1 LFCFES
7 FLFMSNTIVIGAQW
21 GDEGKGKI
29 VDLLTEQ
36 ADVVVRPQG
45 GNNAG
50 HTVVSEGRQYIV
62 HLIPSGI
69 LWPGKFCVIG
79 NGVVMDPIALLGE
92 IDGLA
97 EKGISVTPE
106 NLAISDRA
114 HLVMPFHREMD
125 AYRETSRGNSKIG
138 TTKRGIGPTYGDKI
152 DRIGFRVHDLV
163 GDPVR
168 FLARLGERIE
178 ECNVLFTSVG
188 LEPLSSETIGRDL
201 LAAAERLRPFVTDTV
216 ASLHRAMAEGKQLLF
231 EGAQGTY
238 LDIDQ
243 GTYPYVT
250 SSNTTSG
257 GACTGSGVPPQRI
270 DRVVGVTKAYTTRVG
285 EGPFPTQNDE
295 LADRFHKMGREF
307 GATTGRKRRCGWLD
321 LVLVR
326 YAAMVNGFDDL
337 AITILDGLDD
347 CPEIPVCTHYELD
360 GQRID
365 LPPAAVTDFARVVP
379 VYETLPGWLC
389 DTTGVTRYE
398 DLPANALAYL
408 ARIETETSTRVSM
421 VGVGPAREQT
431 IVR

>member
-1 LFCFES
+1 
-7 FLFMSNTIVIGAQW
+7 MSNTIVIGAQW

-29 VDLLTEQ
+29 VDLLTEKT
-36 ADVVVRPQG
+36 DVVVRAQG

-50 HTVVSEGRQYIV
+50 HTVISEGKEYIL

-69 LWPGKFCVIG
+69 LWPEKQCVIG
-79 NGVVMDPIALLGE
+79 NGVVMDPVALLGE

-97 EKGISVTPE
+97 GKGIKVTPE
-106 NLAISDRA
+106 NLVISDRA

-125 AYRETSRGNSKIG
+125 AYKEASKGDGKIG
-138 TTKRGIGPTYGDKI
+138 TTKRGIGPAYGDKI
-152 DRIGFRVHDLV
+152 DRIGFRLHDLV
-163 GDPVR
+163 GDPVQFIER
-168 FLARLGERIE
+168 LAQRIDD
-178 ECNVLFTSVG
+178 CNTLFEAAGMDKLDV
-188 LEPLSSETIGRDL
+188 EVIGKDL
-201 LAAAERLRPFVTDTV
+201 LAAAERLKPFSTDTV
-216 ASLHRAMAEGKQLLF
+216 GRLHEAMKDGKSLLF

-257 GACTGSGVPPQRI
+257 GACTGSGVPPHKI

-285 EGPFPTQNDE
+285 EGPFPTQNE
-295 LADRFHKMGREF
+295 TLADRFHKMGREF

-360 GQRID
+360 GEELL
-365 LPPAAVTDFARVVP
+365 LPPASAKDFERVEP
-379 VYETLPGWLC
+379 VYENLPGWES
-389 DTTGVTRYE
+389 DTTGVKNYD
-398 DLPANALAYL
+398 DLPENARAYL
-408 ARIETETSTRVSM
+408 ARIEKETDTRVSM
-421 VGVGPAREQT
+421 VGVGPSRDQT
-431 IVR
+431 IIR

>member
-1 LFCFES
+1 
-7 FLFMSNTIVIGAQW
+7 MSNTIVIGAQW

-29 VDLLTEQ
+29 VDLLTEGS
-36 ADVVVRPQG
+36 DIVVRPQG

-50 HTVVSEGRQYIV
+50 HTVISEGKEYIL

-69 LWPGKFCVIG
+69 LWPEKRCVIG
-79 NGVVMDPIALLGE
+79 NGVVMDPVALLGE

-97 EKGISVTPE
+97 TKGIEVSPR
-106 NLAISDRA
+106 NLMISTRA
-114 HLVMPFHREMD
+114 HLVMPYHRAMD
-125 AYRETSRGNSKIG
+125 AYRETRKGTNKIG

-152 DRIGFRVHDLV
+152 DRIGFRLHDLV
-163 GDPVR
+163 GDPVE
-168 FLARLGERIE
+168 FTARLGERIA
-178 ECNVLFTSVG
+178 ECNQLFESVG
-188 LEPLSSETIGRDL
+188 MEKLDLGAIGEEL
-201 LAAAERLRPFVTDTV
+201 LAAAERLAPFAADTV
-216 ASLHRAMAEGKQLLF
+216 AFLHEAMAEGRSLLF

-285 EGPFPTQNDE
+285 EGPFPTQNDT
-295 LADRFHKMGREF
+295 LADRFHGMGREF

-326 YAAMVNGFDDL
+326 YSAMVNGFDDL
-337 AITILDGLDD
+337 AITILDGLDECD
-347 CPEIPVCTHYELD
+347 EIPVCTHYEID
-360 GQRID
+360 GERHR
-365 LPPAAVTDFARVVP
+365 LPPASAGEFARAVP
-379 VYETLPGWLC
+379 FYETLPGWRS
-389 DTTGVTRYE
+389 DTTGAKRND
-398 DLPANALAYL
+398 DLPPNALAYL
-408 ARIETETSTRVSM
+408 ARIEEETGTRVSM
-421 VGVGPAREQT
+421 VGVGPSRDQT

>member
-1 LFCFES
+1 
-7 FLFMSNTIVIGAQW
+7 MSNTIVIGAQW

-29 VDLLTEQ
+29 VDLLTEKT
-36 ADVVVRPQG
+36 DIVVRPQG

-50 HTVVSEGRQYIV
+50 HTVISEGVEYIL

-69 LWPGKFCVIG
+69 LWPGKQCVIG
-79 NGVVMDPIALLGE
+79 NGVVMDPIALLVE

-97 EKGISVTPE
+97 EKGIPVTPE
-106 NLAISDRA
+106 NMMISSRA

-125 AYRETSRGNSKIG
+125 AYREACKGAGKIG

-152 DRIGFRVHDLV
+152 DRIGFRLHDLV
-163 GDPVR
+163 GDPVN
-168 FLARLGERIE
+168 FTERLYQRISD
-178 ECNVLFTSVG
+178 CNVLFEQVG
-188 LEPLSSETIGRDL
+188 MEKLDAEAIGKDL
-201 LAAAERLRPFVTDTV
+201 LAAAERLAPFCADTV
-216 ASLHRAMAEGKQLLF
+216 GFLHAAMKEGKSLLF

-257 GACTGSGVPPQRI
+257 GACTGSGVPPQKI

-285 EGPFPTQNDE
+285 EGPFPTQNDT

-326 YAAMVNGFDDL
+326 YAAMVNGFEDL

-347 CPEIPVCTHYELD
+347 CAEIPVCTHYELD
-360 GQRID
+360 GEKLL
-365 LPPAAVTDFARVVP
+365 LPPAAANDFERVVP
-379 VYETLPGWLC
+379 VYENLPGWQT
-389 DTTGVTRYE
+389 DTTAIKNYD
-398 DLPANALAYL
+398 DLPENARAYL
-408 ARIETETSTRVSM
+408 ARIEKETETRVSM
-421 VGVGPAREQT
+421 VGVGPSRDQT
-431 IVR
+431 IIR

>member
-1 LFCFES
+1 
-7 FLFMSNTIVIGAQW
+7 MSNTIVIGAQW

-29 VDLLTEQ
+29 VDLLTEKT
-36 ADVVVRPQG
+36 DVVVRPQG

-50 HTVVSEGRQYIV
+50 HTVISDGQEYIL

-69 LWPGKFCVIG
+69 LWPGKLCVIG
-79 NGVVMDPIALLGE
+79 NGVVMDPVSLLGE

-97 EKGISVTPE
+97 EKGISVTPD
-106 NLAISDRA
+106 NLVISDRA

-125 AYRETSRGNSKIG
+125 AYREACKGEGKIG

-152 DRIGFRVHDLV
+152 DRIGFRLHDLV
-163 GDPVR
+163 GDPVD
-168 FLARLGERIE
+168 FIERLSQRVAD
-178 ECNVLFTSVG
+178 CNTLFESVG
-188 LEPLSSETIGRDL
+188 MDKLDAEAIGKDL
-201 LAAAERLRPFVTDTV
+201 LAAAERLTPFCGDTV
-216 ASLHRAMAEGKQLLF
+216 GLLHQAMKDGKSLLF

-257 GACTGSGVPPQRI
+257 GACTGSGVPPQKI

-285 EGPFPTQNDE
+285 EGPFPTQHDT

-347 CPEIPVCTHYELD
+347 CEEIPVCTHYELD
-360 GQRID
+360 GKKLL
-365 LPPAAVTDFARVVP
+365 LPPAAVKDFERVVP
-379 VYETLPGWLC
+379 VYENLPGWQC
-389 DTTGVTRYE
+389 DTTAVQHYD
-398 DLPANALAYL
+398 DLPENARAYL
-408 ARIETETSTRVSM
+408 ARIEKETETRVSL
-421 VGVGPAREQT
+421 VGVGPARDQT

>member
-1 LFCFES
+1 
-7 FLFMSNTIVIGAQW
+7 MSNTIVIGAQW

-29 VDLLTEQ
+29 VDLLTEKT
-36 ADVVVRPQG
+36 DVVVRAQG

-50 HTVVSEGRQYIV
+50 HTVISEGKEYIL

-69 LWPGKFCVIG
+69 LWPDKQCVIG
-79 NGVVMDPIALLGE
+79 NGVVMDPVALLGE

-97 EKGISVTPE
+97 GKGIKVTPE
-106 NLAISDRA
+106 NLVISDRA

-125 AYRETSRGNSKIG
+125 AYKEASKGDGKIG
-138 TTKRGIGPTYGDKI
+138 TTKRGIGPAYGDKI
-152 DRIGFRVHDLV
+152 DRIGFRLHDLV
-163 GDPVR
+163 GDPVQFIER
-168 FLARLGERIE
+168 LAQRIDD
-178 ECNVLFTSVG
+178 CNTLFEAAGMDKLDV
-188 LEPLSSETIGRDL
+188 EVIGKDL
-201 LAAAERLRPFVTDTV
+201 LAAAERLKPFSTDTV
-216 ASLHRAMAEGKQLLF
+216 GRLHEAMKDGKSLLF

-257 GACTGSGVPPQRI
+257 GACTGSGVPPHKI

-285 EGPFPTQNDE
+285 EGPFPTQNE
-295 LADRFHKMGREF
+295 TLADRFHKMGREF

-360 GQRID
+360 GEELL
-365 LPPAAVTDFARVVP
+365 LPPASAKDFERVEP
-379 VYETLPGWLC
+379 VYENLPGWES
-389 DTTGVTRYE
+389 DTTGVKNYD
-398 DLPANALAYL
+398 DLPENARAYL
-408 ARIETETSTRVSM
+408 ARIEKETDTRVSM
-421 VGVGPAREQT
+421 VGVGPSRDQT
-431 IVR
+431 IIR